1 MSMTAFK
8 PFSTSLQRYA
18 SPYDKVDTKHED
30 QVEHEK
36 LEAHPD
42 QVSTTSSV
50 HQIFHEQGVEDRE
63 KDEDMLAGVWSD
75 WVSISCLC
83 PTKQVIG

>member
-1 MSMTAFK
+1 MAMTALQ

-42 QVSTTSSV
+42 QVSSTSSV
-50 HQIFHEQGVEDRE
+50 HQIFHEHGVPDKA

-75 WVSISCLC
+75 WVSLFYHCSF
-83 PTKQVIG
+83 K